1 VHNKACFVDAERT
14 SAIWPKAIFSLPAPV
29 KASDSFR
36 GFCFDKNI
44 PVCYY
49 LDSHLTIYMDSIF
62 KALAD
67 PNRREILS
75 LLRKEDM
82 TVSEL
87 HKHFSITMPSLSH
100 HLDILKRANLVI
112 DERQGQYKLY
122 SINTSVFE
130 EVVNTF
136 MNYFS

>member
-1 VHNKACFVDAERT
+1 
-14 SAIWPKAIFSLPAPV
+14 
-29 KASDSFR
+29 
-36 GFCFDKNI
+36 
-44 PVCYY
+44 
-49 LDSHLTIYMDSIF
+49 MDSVY

-67 PNRREILS
+67 PNRRKILS
-75 LLRKEDM
+75 LLKKEEM
-82 TVSEL
+82 TVSDL
-87 HKHFSITMPSLSH
+87 HAHFKITMPSLSH

-130 EVVNTF
+130 EVVNAF

>member
-1 VHNKACFVDAERT
+1 
-14 SAIWPKAIFSLPAPV
+14 
-29 KASDSFR
+29 
-36 GFCFDKNI
+36 
-44 PVCYY
+44 
-49 LDSHLTIYMDSIF
+49 MDSIF